1 MSIGYIYF
9 SFSNLLTIVWIC
21 AGVAVAAMAW
31 LLTVYAG
38 RLNLISRHR
47 AQSQTRPEDSAYP
60 PVSVIVH
67 SRDNSRGLARI
78 LPQIL
83 GQEYPAAFEVIVI
96 NDGSTSDTTDV
107 VNLLANTHKNLHI
120 TFVPDKARNLSRKK
134 LGISLG
140 VKAASHPYVVLTTA
154 ECTIPSATWLKAMAT
169 PFAQGF
175 GVSLGTAHIT
185 GLKHAADRFDMA
197 QTEAIWLS
205 AVLSEHPYRGTGYNI
220 GYKRELF
227 FEAKGFSKSLT
238 MRHGDDDLFIRQI
251 VTPDNCAVVL
261 TGDSIVEVNYSN
273 PSREL
278 NEMRLRHSF
287 TARFL
292 PKGSS
297 WLFGFSSLMLWLWL
311 AATVT
316 GIVFLPSQRSARMH
330 FPSPRRC
337 IVVASGVVVAQDRRR
352 HGNTAKCVHS
362 PLAHALAL
370 DTHTPLQPHLRQ
382 SLTPQLHLAATL
394 TDAAT
399 PL

>member
-21 AGVAVAAMAW
+21 AGAAVAAMAW
-31 LLTVYAG
+31 LLTVYAS
-38 RLNLISRHR
+38 RLNLITRR
-47 AQSQTRPEDSAYP
+47 RTQSQAQPEETAYP

-154 ECTIPSATWLKAMAT
+154 ECTIPSATWLKSMAT

-185 GLKHAADRFDMA
+185 GLKHASDRFDMA

-205 AVLSEHPYRGTGYNI
+205 AALSGHPYRGTGYNI
-220 GYKRELF
+220 GYNRDLF

-251 VTPDNCAVVL
+251 ITPDNCAVVL

-292 PKGSS
+292 PHGSS
-297 WLFGFSSLMLWLWL
+297 RLFGFSSLMLWLWL
-311 AATVT
+311 AATAT
-316 GIVFLPSQRSARMH
+316 GIVFSLPNAL
-330 FPSPRRC
+330 PGC
-337 IVVASGVVVAQDRRR
+337 IFLLLAVALWWLLGLSWRK
-352 HGNTAKCVHS
+352 TANAMGIRINAFAAPWLMLWHWIR
-362 PLAHALAL
+362 
-370 DTHTPLQPHLRQ
+370 TLRY
-382 SLTPQLHLAATL
+382 TL
-394 TDAAT
+394 TCGRASRRNYT
-399 PL
+399 WLQR